1 MNHSSGLQYSYL
13 ALFLALSFFTL
24 SATMA
29 MAQTAGRER
38 TKVIFDCDLGDDI
51 DDAYALALLCASPE
65 LEVLGITTCYG
76 RTDDRARL
84 ACQLLYDW
92 GLDTIPV
99 AVGRDTRTMN
109 ERANWY
115 ANQFY
120 YAKGVARKTPI
131 QQSAVEFIQDKLHQY
146 PGQVTIISVGPVQ
159 NMADL
164 LKREPGVLSLAKR
177 VVAMF
182 GSFYV
187 GYNGSPTPSAE
198 WNVFVDP
205 SAAQQFINCG
215 VPITYAGLDI
225 TAFVRADAA
234 FRQKLLMRQSPLTS
248 ALCSLQTLWNADRD
262 PVLFDAVA
270 VGMVLWPDLFKTQ
283 PAHVSV
289 DEKGFTKLTSNQP
302 PNADI
307 GTYIDTPKF
316 LERLM
321 RVYMQQNLR
330 W

>member
-1 MNHSSGLQYSYL
+1 
-13 ALFLALSFFTL
+13 
-24 SATMA
+24 
-29 MAQTAGRER
+29 MAQTVPRER

-84 ACQLLYDW
+84 ACQLLYEW
-92 GLDTIPV
+92 GLDSIPV
-99 AVGRDTRTMN
+99 AVGRDSRTMN

-115 ANQFY
+115 ADQFH
-120 YAKGVARKTPI
+120 YAKGFSRKTPI
-131 QQSAVEFIQDKLHQY
+131 RASAVEFIQDQLHRY

-159 NMADL
+159 TMADL
-164 LKREPGVLSLAKR
+164 LKREPGALGLAKR

-187 GYNGSPTPSAE
+187 GYNGSPTPNAE
-198 WNVFVDP
+198 WNVVVDP
-205 SAAQQFINCG
+205 TAAQQFVNSG
-215 VPITYAGLDI
+215 AQITYAGLDV
-225 TAFVRADAA
+225 TAFVRADVA

-248 ALCSLQTLWNADRD
+248 SLCGLQTLWNADRD

-289 DEKGFTKLTSNQP
+289 DEKGFTRLTTSP
-302 PNADI
+302 PTNADI
-307 GTYIDTPKF
+307 ATFIDTPKF
-316 LERLM
+316 LDRLM

-330 W
+330 R